1 MVCTKQCDG
10 VRRLQLGCGLI
21 EVLVAVLVFSTGMM
35 GLAAAQLVGKKAGYE
50 ATQRSIATTLV
61 VDILERIRANPG
73 ELAAYAA
80 DNVGD
85 EGAGMPLPATDC
97 ALRSC
102 LPGELAS
109 YDLWQWE
116 SLLLGSAEQEGARY
130 VGGLVSG
137 RACILHDRGGVS
149 VAVSWR
155 GVGPAGDTQAS
166 PCGSETAGLYDDP
179 NGPPG
184 NNWLRRS
191 SVMFSYVGV
200 N

>member
-1 MVCTKQCDG
+1 MACIKHRDR
-10 VRRLQLGCGLI
+10 VRPLQLGCGLI

-73 ELAAYAA
+73 ELAAYVA

-85 EGAGMPLPATDC
+85 EGAGMPLPTADC
-97 ALRSC
+97 TLMSC
-102 LPGELAS
+102 LPGELAT

-137 RACILHDRGGVS
+137 RACISYDGGSVS
-149 VAVSWR
+149 VAISWR

-179 NGPPG
+179 SGPPG
-184 NNWLRRS
+184 NNLLRRS
-191 SVMFSYVGV
+191 SVMFSYVGA